1 MAEALDGR
9 ANIAGLPAEAD
20 GILSDVRIVSL
31 ALGAVSLPLAMLL
44 DAVPLWLMAVAVGLA
59 LLIWFHPQEAAPA
72 GILFMFLGSV
82 VLPVPRGDAPAQTP
96 LEMYYWACGLLIIT
110 GAGVAR
116 LGSRVF
122 QIPTSAKTFLAVGV
136 LAAIYGLAQGIS
148 LGYVL
153 RQVYGILLLIAYL
166 TIAVHFGSESL
177 LVRRLQTYGFVCA
190 LVFFTYYLAVFAKY
204 GIEKQLNP
212 AGPGA
217 ALLATVLLTSGL
229 NNRKLGRVA
238 VALILMVVPAL
249 LLARS
254 AFLTPLVAA
263 LLVVALGAT
272 SRAVKLFFFVGAIGL
287 GLVGLVPA
295 IANNIG
301 DSISTALGPNSAV
314 PLEIFHA
321 DTLVGRVMQL
331 ASALTTLRAHPL
343 LGAGL
348 GSNFE
353 WFEPGFGW
361 MEAAFV
367 DNGWAYLLAKTGM
380 VGLVSFLWF
389 LGTVSRRISKQTA
402 ALSACFLTITLV
414 TMFSQACYFHFT
426 QAPLT
431 GTIVGLLLAKNNRKT
446 V

>member
-9 ANIAGLPAEAD
+9 ANIASLPVGAD
-20 GILSDVRIVSL
+20 GILSDVRFVCL
-31 ALGAVSLPLAMLL
+31 ALGAVFLPLAMLL

-82 VLPVPRGDAPAQTP
+82 VLPVARGDAPSQTP
-96 LEMYYWACGLLIIT
+96 PEMYYWACGLLIIT
-110 GAGVAR
+110 GAGIAR
-116 LGSRVF
+116 LRSRLF
-122 QIPTSAKTFLAVGV
+122 QIPRSLKAFLAVGV

-148 LGYVL
+148 FGYVM
-153 RQVYGILLLIAYL
+153 RQFYGILLLIAYVA
-166 TIAVHFGSESL
+166 IAVHFGSESL
-177 LVRRLQTYGFVCA
+177 LVRRIQTYGFICA
-190 LVFFTYYLAVFAKY
+190 LVFLGYYLAVFAKY

-217 ALLATVLLTSGL
+217 ALLATVLITSGL
-229 NNRKLGRVA
+229 NEKKLGRMA

-263 LLVVALGAT
+263 LLVIALGAK
-272 SRAVKLFFFVGAIGL
+272 SRAVKLLFFVGAIGL
-287 GLVGLVPA
+287 GLVGIVPA
-295 IANNIG
+295 VADNVG
-301 DSISTALGPNSAV
+301 DSISTILGPNSAV

-321 DTLVGRVMQL
+321 DTLLGRVMQL

-361 MEAAFV
+361 MEAALV
-367 DNGWAYLLAKTGM
+367 DNGWAYLLAKTGIA
-380 VGLVSFLWF
+380 GLVTFLWF
-389 LGTVSRRISKQTA
+389 VGTVSRRISRETA
-402 ALSACFLTITLV
+402 VLSACFLTITLV

-431 GTIVGLLLAKNNRKT
+431 GTIVGLLLAKGHRKT